1 MGKFVRLHAL
11 AMSAQQYQFVLDTG
25 YVGGVD
31 SLLYP
36 TDLTQGCYAW
46 GVNIVNRGGVV
57 QTRPAKRRLV
67 SFCGHTAQGMFWVRT
82 MDDRNFKLVAVD
94 GKVYWAPYPFRKYTL
109 MDGVVFNPD
118 APRLWFCNAEQAIEF
133 NPDNSIRLL
142 DKPKNIVFMQDGTS
156 TPCYWDTD
164 DFSSG
169 KADLSY
175 VTGNPAK
182 PLPIGTAMLWQDN
195 RLWVAVNNLIYAS
208 DLLYPQSF
216 TEDTYLAEASGFRF
230 PRPVVN
236 MVASPVQGILVATQS
251 SLHSLQSFIQDR
263 TQWGT
268 TPNFQADV
276 NLEIGFIAPWAY
288 AYLHG
293 MLWFLTARGIIS
305 YDRALTQ
312 NLTTVILT
320 ADGEMMRSK
329 HLMAPDVTRACMGV
343 WENVLMTSI
352 PASCIENRHTWIMD
366 GGVAEKLN
374 NQAGMCW
381 TGIWVGTYPV
391 QYTSPIINGTQ
402 HNYELSYSSG
412 FLAINEGDS
421 PSPQPETNL
430 PLQAYIH
437 VWENYI
443 PNQIQ
448 EAEADIHCSFESK
461 AFLLQTDDYY
471 RFVFAEFMLVNLK
484 GTVPVQVYVTGL
496 AGNYQPLFST
506 TLRADIG
513 SWGNPSKE
521 AKLYYVAK
529 GQTTQF
535 TTYRRQVRH
544 MRTQEFIVHESEDE
558 SACTEIQRLDG
569 VDKAFQ
575 LMIQWQG
582 RLGLRQIK
590 FFYDRQLQSPQGVC
604 PVDESNTPHIV
615 LEATA

>member
-1 MGKFVRLHAL
+1 
-11 AMSAQQYQFVLDTG
+11 MSAQQYQYVIDG
-25 YVGGVD
+25 QYVGGVD

-36 TDLTQGCYAW
+36 TDLTPGCYAW
-46 GVNIVNRGGVV
+46 GVNVINRGGVI
-57 QTRPAKRRLV
+57 QTRPAKRRV
-67 SFCGHTAQGMFWVRT
+67 TSFCGRNAQGAYWVRT
-82 MDDRNFKLVAVD
+82 MDDRNFKLVAID
-94 GKVYWAPYPFRKYTL
+94 GNVYWAPYPFKKWTQ
-109 MDGVVFNPD
+109 MTGVSFLAD
-118 APRLWFCNAEQAIEF
+118 APRIYFCNAEQAIIY
-133 NPDNSIRLL
+133 NPDNSILL
-142 DKPKNIVFMQDGTS
+142 LPNPVNIVLMQDGSS
-156 TPCYWDTD
+156 TPCYWNTD
-164 DFSSG
+164 DFTSG

-175 VTGNPAK
+175 VTGNPAS

-195 RLWVAVNNLIYAS
+195 RLWVVVGNLVFAS

-216 TEDTYLAEASGFRF
+216 TENTYLAEASGFRF

-236 MVASPVQGILVATQS
+236 LVPSPVQGILVATQS

-263 TQWGT
+263 TTWST
-268 TPNFQADV
+268 TPNFQSDV
-276 NLEIGFIAPWAY
+276 NLEIGFIAPWGY
-288 AYLHG
+288 VYLHG
-293 MLWFLTARGIIS
+293 MLWMLTARGIIS

-320 ADGEMMRSK
+320 ADGEMQRSK
-329 HLMAPDVTRACMGV
+329 HLMAPDVTGAALGV
-343 WENVLMTSI
+343 WENVLMVSV

-381 TGIWVGTYPV
+381 VGIWTGTYPV

-412 FLAINEGDS
+412 FLAVNEGDS
-421 PSPQPETNL
+421 PSPQPETDM

-437 VWENYI
+437 LWENYM
-443 PNQIQ
+443 PNQITDV
-448 EAEADIHCSFESK
+448 EANIHCSLETR

-471 RFVFAEFMLVNLK
+471 RFVFAEFMLCNLK
-484 GTVPVQVYVTGL
+484 GTVPIQVYITGL

-506 TLRADIG
+506 TLRADVG
-513 SWGNPSKE
+513 PWGNPSIDT
-521 AKLYYVAK
+521 KLYYIAK
-529 GQTTQF
+529 GQTTIF
-535 TTYRRQVRH
+535 ENYRKQVRH
-544 MRTQEFIVHESEDE
+544 MRTQEFIVHESPDAA
-558 SACTEIQRLDG
+558 ACVEIQRLDG

-582 RLGLRQIK
+582 RLGIRQLK

-604 PVDESNTPHIV
+604 PVDESTTPHIV